1 MLGRWRRQSGWVV
14 GAVMKVALMKVVVA
28 PQFAQWKMMRQRR
41 TLLLLRLRRQIRMC
55 WARLRME
62 LA

>member
-1 MLGRWRRQSGWVV
+1 
-14 GAVMKVALMKVVVA
+14 MKVALMKVVVA

-41 TLLLLRLRRQIRMC
+41 TLLLLRRQIRMC

>member
-41 TLLLLRLRRQIRMC
+41 TLLLLRLRRQIRRC